1 MRLVVRFMY
10 TETIIFGGLSR
21 LIMRKIVCDMCGEE
35 IDTSYM
41 DKYDIRPK
49 ARLEVYG
56 EVNKDQIYNSLEYDL
71 CINCT
76 QKVVDLIK
84 NGKG

>member
-1 MRLVVRFMY
+1 
-10 TETIIFGGLSR
+10 
-21 LIMRKIVCDMCGEE
+21 MRKIVCDCCGEE

-41 DKYDIRPK
+41 NEYAMRPK
-49 ARLEVYG
+49 AHLEVYG
-56 EVNKDQIYNSLEYDL
+56 EVKDQTYGTLEYDL

-84 NGKG
+84 NDKS

>member
-1 MRLVVRFMY
+1 
-10 TETIIFGGLSR
+10 
-21 LIMRKIVCDMCGEE
+21 MRKMVCDMCGEE

-41 DKYDIRPK
+41 NEYSMRPK
-49 ARLEVYG
+49 AHLEVYG
-56 EVNKDQIYNSLEYDL
+56 EVKDQTYGTLEYDL

-84 NGKG
+84 NDKS